1 MKVTQL
7 SSRKID
13 AKAKFWIGGRLRYH
27 RLPDPKI
34 EIRGSSDEGILWTH
48 ICLGGSFSSL

>member
-1 MKVTQL
+1 MKVTQQ